1 MTMKTGLFL
10 DAVSLVAGMV
20 LAAGNAIAMQTDVAA
35 SGGFVLEFATDNA
48 LVIKD
53 TTRGERLFSIQGSR
67 LLLPDFA
74 KDAALVSR
82 NAGDDGALRIEFA
95 GGALEKGVVAAVPH
109 RRGFLVHGEFTPR
122 EDVVV
127 NRLEILPA
135 GTTTLFYEINN
146 YRNMQAT
153 DQVWTRTILG
163 AAAFS
168 TDTYSK
174 DWQFA
179 PHPSAML
186 FTRNDAH
193 LLVGTTSAPVGG
205 YGLYASGGKWKLD
218 GFYLH
223 YGEGEWGWKIRSG
236 ETWKTPEFYFAFD
249 RGGDVHKSW
258 KSFSDDLV
266 SDGRIADPSKRKVVP
281 WHREHYY
288 CTWGDQTL
296 LSGYIPDADL
306 KKQSLANPSIRGKSW
321 LVLNEKL
328 VMDAADRIRRER
340 LPIRTI
346 LIDGGWM
353 RNTMDFRA
361 DPVRFP
367 DFRGMVDRLHAMG
380 FKVMVW
386 WTWSEC
392 RDENCEKAIGRHNTM
407 LDGKRNCHRRW
418 MADFSKKSAQEEW
431 LKPTMRRLFSSEPGC
446 YDLDGVKTDY
456 QADKIHFDLPAEDPQ
471 WRGEENYFR
480 RLYALFTSEMLKY
493 KPDAQHCGCAGNWF
507 LAEYM
512 DLNRTYDVAGDNPRE
527 HENRARMLMATA
539 PGVLPVYD
547 MQHFGCRTTFSE
559 WLASA
564 RGLGVPV
571 HVGNLFEMNDD
582 EFSGPSPMTPDDFET
597 LRKGLAQ

>member
-1 MTMKTGLFL
+1 MRTICGTIFAAAVGAYAALADGSGLVF
-10 DAVSLVAGMV
+10 DWREDSLV
-20 LAAGNAIAMQTDVAA
+20 LRDEERNENLFDIP
-35 SGGFVLEFATDNA
+35 SGSFF
-48 LVIKD
+48 
-53 TTRGERLFSIQGSR
+53 F
-67 LLLPDFA
+67 PDFA
-74 KDAALVSR
+74 KDAALTSR
-82 NAGDDGALRIEFA
+82 EKSSDGTLTLRFA
-95 GGALEKGVVAAVPH
+95 GGDLESGIVTASPCM
-109 RRGFLVHGEFTPR
+109 RGFKVNGAFTPR
-122 EDVVV
+122 RDVVM
-127 NRLEILPA
+127 NRLDILPA

-146 YRNMQAT
+146 YRNFHAT
-153 DQVWTRTILG
+153 DRVWTRIVLG
-163 AAAFS
+163 DPKFS

-186 FTRNDAH
+186 FSRNDAH
-193 LLVGTTSAPVGG
+193 LVIGATCAPVGG
-205 YGLYASGGKWKLD
+205 YGLYASGGKWKMD

-223 YGEGEWGWKIRSG
+223 YGDGEWGWKIRSG
-236 ETWKTPEFYFAFD
+236 ETWKSPEFYFAFD
-249 RGGDVHKSW
+249 RTHDIHESW
-258 KSFSDDLV
+258 RSFGEDLV
-266 SDGRIADPSKRKVVP
+266 KGGYVADPAKRRQVP

-306 KKQSLANPSIRGKSW
+306 KRQSLANPSIRGKSW
-321 LVLNEKL
+321 LVLTEKM
-328 VMDAADRIRRER
+328 VMDAAERIRREK

-346 LIDGGWM
+346 IIDGGWM

-361 DPVRFP
+361 DPVRFT

-392 RDENCEKAIGRHNTM
+392 RDENCENSIGRHNTM
-407 LDGKRNCHRRW
+407 LNGKRNCHKRW

-456 QADKIHFDLPAEDPQ
+456 QSDKIHFDLPAEDPE

-480 RLYALFTSEMLKY
+480 HLYALFTSEMRKY
-493 KPDAQHCGCAGNWF
+493 KPDAQHCGCAGNYF

-512 DLNRTYDVAGDNPRE
+512 DLNRTYDVASDNYLE
-527 HENRARMLMATA
+527 HENRAKMLAATA

-547 MQHFGCRTTFSE
+547 MHHRGSRTGFAD
-559 WLASA
+559 WLDSA
-564 RGLGVPV
+564 RRLCVPV
-571 HVGNLFEMNDD
+571 HVGNVFEMIDD
-582 EFSGPSPMTPDDFET
+582 EFSKPSPMTDNDFDV
-597 LRKGLAQ
+597 LRNGLTK

>member
-1 MTMKTGLFL
+1 MRIIYGTILAAAMAV
-10 DAVSLVAGMV
+10 AVSSAFGDGWRGAKIDTSGVAFKCSADGSLV
-20 LAAGNAIAMQTDVAA
+20 
-35 SGGFVLEFATDNA
+35 
-48 LVIKD
+48 LVDSARCEK
-53 TTRGERLFSIQGSR
+53 LFSIPEAR
-67 LLLPDFA
+67 LMLPDFA
-74 KDAALVSR
+74 KDAALIAKTV
-82 NAGDDGALRIEFA
+82 GEG
-95 GGALEKGVVAAVPH
+95 GVVRLEFKSVKLGRGIVTATPH
-109 RRGFLVHGEFTPR
+109 RRGFLVKGEFVPD
-122 EDVVV
+122 EDVIM

-135 GTTTLFYEINN
+135 GTKTLFYEINN
-146 YRNMQAT
+146 YRNQHAT
-153 DQVWTRTILG
+153 DQVFERVVLG
-163 AAAFS
+163 AREFACN
-168 TDTYSK
+168 TYSK

-193 LLVGTTSAPVGG
+193 LLVGTTEAPVGG
-205 YGLYASGGKWKLD
+205 YGLYAQGGKWILS

-223 YGEGEWGWKIRSG
+223 YGDGEWGWGMKAG
-236 ETWKTPEFYFAFD
+236 ETWKSPEFYFAFD
-249 RGGDVHKSW
+249 RGGDVHASW
-258 KSFSDDLV
+258 RLFAEDLAT
-266 SDGRIADPSKRKVVP
+266 DGKIADPSRRKSVP

-288 CTWGDQTL
+288 CTWGDQML

-321 LVLNEKL
+321 LVLNEKM
-328 VMDAADRIRRER
+328 VMDAAERIKRER

-353 RNTMDFRA
+353 LNTMDFRA
-361 DPVRFP
+361 DPSRFP

-407 LDGKRNCHRRW
+407 LEGKRNCHGRW

-456 QADKIHFDLPAEDPQ
+456 QADKIHFDLPAQDPA

-480 RLYALFTSEMLKY
+480 RLYALFTSEMRKY

-512 DLNRTYDVAGDNPRE
+512 DINRTYDVAGDNPRE

-547 MQHFGCRTTFSE
+547 MQHFGCRTTFRE
-559 WLASA
+559 WLVSA

-582 EFSGPSPMTPDDFET
+582 EFSGPTPMTADDFDV
-597 LRKGLAQ
+597 LRKGLLK

>member
-1 MTMKTGLFL
+1 MPFAPGRI
-10 DAVSLVAGMV
+10 S
-20 LAAGNAIAMQTDVAA
+20 
-35 SGGFVLEFATDNA
+35 ATDSDLA
-48 LVIKD
+48 GVFESDGDLRLVD
-53 TTRGERLFSIQGSR
+53 TARGERLFSIPGSR

-74 KDAALVSR
+74 DGAALLAKTV
-82 NAGDDGALRIEFA
+82 ADDGATRLEFA
-95 GGALEKGVVAAVPH
+95 GGALAHGAVTVEPH
-109 RRGFLVHGEFTPR
+109 RRGFLVRGEFTPS
-122 EDVVV
+122 EDVVM
-127 NRLEILPA
+127 NRLDILPA
-135 GTTTLFYEINN
+135 GTKTLFYEVNN
-146 YRNMQAT
+146 YRNKHAT
-153 DQVWTRTILG
+153 DQVFERVVLG
-163 AAAFS
+163 AAEFA

-205 YGLYASGGKWKLD
+205 YGLRIRGGTWTIK
-218 GFYLH
+218 GFHLH
-223 YGEGEWGWKIRSG
+223 YGDGEWGWRIKAG
-236 ETWKTPEFYFAFD
+236 ETWNSPEFYFAFD
-249 RGGDVHKSW
+249 RRGDVHGSW
-258 KSFSDDLV
+258 RLFAENLAK
-266 SDGRIADPSKRKVVP
+266 DGRIADPAARKPVP

-288 CTWGDQTL
+288 CTWNDQVL

-321 LVLNEKL
+321 LALDEKL
-328 VMDAADRIRRER
+328 VMGAAERILREK

-346 LIDGGWM
+346 IIDGGWM

-367 DFRGMVDRLHAMG
+367 DFRGMVDRLHGMG
-380 FKVMVW
+380 FKAMVW

-392 RDENCEKAIGRHNTM
+392 RDENCEEAIGRHNTM
-407 LDGKRNCHRRW
+407 LCGKRNCHGRW

-431 LKPTMRRLFSSEPGC
+431 LKPTMRRLFSSELDC

-456 QADKIHFDLPAEDPQ
+456 QADKIHFDLPAEDPE

-480 RLYALFTSEMLKY
+480 HLYALFTSEMRKW

-512 DLNRTYDVAGDNPRE
+512 DTNRTYDVASDNYME
-527 HENRARMLMATA
+527 HENRARMLAATA

-547 MQHFGCRTTFSE
+547 MQDSRSGYAD

-564 RGLGVPV
+564 KRLGVPV
-571 HVGNLFEMNDD
+571 HVGTLFKMR
-582 EFSGPSPMTPDDFET
+582 DDFFT
-597 LRKGLAQ
+597 DPTDMTAADFDRLREGLAESD